1 MLNRRIL
8 RIKAFKVIY
17 GYAVTGHKSLEDAYA
32 ELEASCDATRD
43 LYLLMLAVIPPLT
56 AEARGRIDA
65 ARSKFHPTEEDLHP
79 NEKFATNALARLLE
93 EDPDFQ
99 KLLSKKKLGW
109 ERYDIFVR
117 NLFDAVSAKPWFR
130 KYMAAEGSSLAADC
144 RLFTRIFEEEFVDN
158 PAIDPILEEQNLY
171 WNDDLAYALT
181 WCCHTLDDLAKGKPW
196 RLPALYQ
203 SDIVRERKPDA
214 VMDSDRDFV
223 RKLVRYALTG
233 YERYF
238 EKVTASVT
246 DWEKDRLFSTD
257 MAIIAC
263 AMAEIEHFPEIPQNV
278 SLNEYIEISKYYCSP
293 KSRSFINGLL
303 DRFVKENNKTE

>member
-17 GYAVTGHKSLEDAYA
+17 GYAVTGSKSLEDAYS
-32 ELEASCDATRD
+32 ELDASCESTRD
-43 LYLLMLAVIPPLT
+43 LYLLMLSVAGPLT
-56 AEARGRIDA
+56 AEARSRIETA
-65 ARSKFHPTEEDLHP
+65 SAKFHPTEEELHP
-79 NEKFATNALARLLE
+79 NRTFADNALAKVLA

-99 KLLSKKKLGW
+99 KILSRKKLGW
-109 ERYDIFVR
+109 ERYDIFIR
-117 NLFDAVSAKPWFR
+117 NLYDSVRTKPYFQ
-130 KYMAAEGSSLAADC
+130 KYMAAGDASLAASC
-144 RLFTRIFEEEFVDN
+144 RLFKRIFEEEFTEND
-158 PAIDPILEEQNLY
+158 AIDPILEEQSLY

-181 WCCHTLDDLAKGKPW
+181 WCCHTLDDLAKGHAW
-196 RLPALYQ
+196 QLPELYQ
-203 SDIVRERKPDA
+203 SDVVRKRRPGV

-223 RKLVRYALTG
+223 RKLVRCALSG
-233 YERYF
+233 YEHYF
-238 EKVTASVT
+238 AKVTASVS
-246 DWEKDRLFSTD
+246 DWDSDRLFSTD

-278 SLNEYIEISKYYCSP
+278 TLNEYIEISKFYCSP

>member
-32 ELEASCDATRD
+32 ELEASCEATRD

-109 ERYDIFVR
+109 ER
-117 NLFDAVSAKPWFR
+117 
-130 KYMAAEGSSLAADC
+130 
-144 RLFTRIFEEEFVDN
+144 
-158 PAIDPILEEQNLY
+158 
-171 WNDDLAYALT
+171 
-181 WCCHTLDDLAKGKPW
+181 
-196 RLPALYQ
+196 
-203 SDIVRERKPDA
+203 
-214 VMDSDRDFV
+214 
-223 RKLVRYALTG
+223 
-233 YERYF
+233 
-238 EKVTASVT
+238 
-246 DWEKDRLFSTD
+246 
-257 MAIIAC
+257 
-263 AMAEIEHFPEIPQNV
+263 
-278 SLNEYIEISKYYCSP
+278 
-293 KSRSFINGLL
+293 
-303 DRFVKENNKTE
+303 

>member
-17 GYAVTGHKSLEDAYA
+17 GYAVTGNKSLEDAYA
-32 ELEASCDATRD
+32 ELDASCEATRD
-43 LYLLMLAVIPPLT
+43 LYLLMLAVACPLT
-56 AEARGRIDA
+56 AEARARIES
-65 ARSKFHPTEEDLHP
+65 ARAKFSPTEEELHP
-79 NEKFATNALARLLE
+79 NETFAGNALARLLA

-99 KLLSKKKLGW
+99 KILSRRKLGW
-109 ERYDIFVR
+109 DRYDIFIR
-117 NLFDAVSAKPWFR
+117 NLYDSIREKPYFQKFLAAGDA
-130 KYMAAEGSSLAADC
+130 SLAASC
-144 RLFTRIFEEEFVDN
+144 RLFTRIYEEEFTDN
-158 PAIDPILEEQNLY
+158 EAIEPILEELSLY

-181 WCCHTLDDLAKGKPW
+181 WCCHTLDDLARGKAW
-196 RLPALYQ
+196 QLPELYQ
-203 SDIVRERKPDA
+203 SDIVRKRKPGA

-223 RKLVRYALTG
+223 RKLVRTALTG

-238 EKVTASVT
+238 AKVTASVS
-246 DWEKDRLFSTD
+246 DWDSDRLFSTD

-263 AMAEIEHFPEIPQNV
+263 AMAEIENFPEIPQNV
-278 SLNEYIEISKYYCSP
+278 SLNEYIEISKFYCSP

>member
-17 GYAVTGHKSLEDAYA
+17 GYAVTGSKSLEDAYS
-32 ELEASCDATRD
+32 ELDASCEATRD
-43 LYLLMLAVIPPLT
+43 LYLLMLSVAGPLT
-56 AEARGRIDA
+56 AEARTRIDT
-65 ARSKFHPTEEDLHP
+65 ARSKFNPTEEELHP
-79 NEKFATNALARLLE
+79 NETFADNALARVLA

-99 KLLSKKKLGW
+99 KILSRKKLGW
-109 ERYDIFVR
+109 DRYDIFIR
-117 NLFDAVSAKPWFR
+117 NLYDGIRTRPYFQKFLAAGDA
-130 KYMAAEGSSLAADC
+130 SLAASC
-144 RLFTRIFEEEFVDN
+144 RLFKRIFEEEFVEN
-158 PAIDPILEEQNLY
+158 AAIDPILEELSLY

-181 WCCHTLDDLAKGKPW
+181 WCCHTLDDLAKGNTW
-196 RLPALYQ
+196 QLPELYQ
-203 SDIVRERKPDA
+203 SDIVRKRKPGA

-238 EKVTASVT
+238 AKVTASVP
-246 DWEKDRLFSTD
+246 DWDSDRLFSTD

-278 SLNEYIEISKYYCSP
+278 SLNEYIEISKFYCSP